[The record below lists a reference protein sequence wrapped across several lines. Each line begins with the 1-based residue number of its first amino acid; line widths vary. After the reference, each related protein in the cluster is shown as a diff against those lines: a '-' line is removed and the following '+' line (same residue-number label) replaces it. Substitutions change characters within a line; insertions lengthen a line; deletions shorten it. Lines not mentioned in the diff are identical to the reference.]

1 MSSPG
6 QGLFKRAM
14 ANVFGPSTPLENET
28 TIDYNDTVRSKA
40 SNPDRYSHKDLFAD
54 DFSEARV
61 IEDSD
66 EELSHDVDYI
76 FNRYHHTND
85 MVKNLP
91 RNYPGRFNTPEPS
104 YEENVRKTK
113 NNEINDYD
121 YQRPRERLRWAS
133 EPFLISVDRD
143 LKKMEEEINLERDIN
158 TARMNAGY
166 NQFPL
171 QGSSQG
177 RRNELDLNDLVNRV
191 QERNSFLEKLND
203 YAVINEQHRLSSDI
217 ASKYDS
223 LRKEYIEELEAHQKF
238 YNAYYKLMFKYR
250 TLKKITPSKHPN
262 SSVIM
267 REKVNLIKMNSL
279 QPSVK
284 LACNILANE
293 LDKNDN
299 LLLYYEN
306 ELSNASKRIE
316 QLERQMSH

>member
-1 MSSPG
+1 
-6 QGLFKRAM
+6 M

-40 SNPDRYSHKDLFAD
+40 SNPEQNWTNRYAYRDLFAD
-54 DFSEARV
+54 DPSEARV
-61 IEDSD
+61 VDDSD
-66 EELSHDVDYI
+66 EELTQDVDYI

-104 YEENVRKTK
+104 YETNTKRTK
-113 NNEINDYD
+113 NNDINDYD
-121 YQRPRERLRWAS
+121 YQRPTGRLRWAS
-133 EPFLISVDRD
+133 DRFLNSVDRD

-158 TARMNAGY
+158 TAKANAGY
-166 NQFPL
+166 NQFL
-171 QGSSQG
+171 RQDSSLWQ
-177 RRNELDLNDLVNRV
+177 NSEMDLNDLVNRV
-191 QERNSFLEKLND
+191 QERNSFLERLND
-203 YAVINEQHRLSSDI
+203 YAVINEQQRFFSDI

-238 YNAYYKLMFKYR
+238 YNVYYKLMSKYR
-250 TLKKITPSKHPN
+250 TLKKNTPSKHLN
-262 SSVIM
+262 SSVIR

-306 ELSNASKRIE
+306 ELSNANKRIE
-316 QLERQMSH
+316 QLELQVSH